1 MASGFASSADPTAGS
16 SAIWRSGGA
25 TSSGSPKHRMLAYRA
40 AEIFTCDEDDLCPV
54 SIDASA
60 GSRGRG
66 RSQGGSSDTS
76 SGMRI
81 AMGNAR
87 LEGHQQS
94 SEGSSSRDGRP
105 ASGPRSPPRREPRA
119 SSRTDDDGSRGQGP
133 TRSDKQSG
141 SPDDGEAAEQQ
152 SPPLPGSARSRGRE
166 VSSDGTTQRRGS
178 NSVPASVLPDG
189 TRQLVLLSPLF
200 LVRTSADNVWPA
212 LMKSRVFLRRMRKYL
227 GIGSIVVV
235 RLALDES

>member
-87 LEGHQQS
+87 MEGQQQQS

-105 ASGPRSPPRREPRA
+105 ASGLKSPPRREPRA
-119 SSRTDDDGSRGQGP
+119 SSRTDDDGSLGQGP
-133 TRSDKQSG
+133 TRS
-141 SPDDGEAAEQQ
+141 
-152 SPPLPGSARSRGRE
+152 
-166 VSSDGTTQRRGS
+166 
-178 NSVPASVLPDG
+178 
-189 TRQLVLLSPLF
+189 
-200 LVRTSADNVWPA
+200 
-212 LMKSRVFLRRMRKYL
+212 RK
-227 GIGSIVVV
+227 
-235 RLALDES
+235 